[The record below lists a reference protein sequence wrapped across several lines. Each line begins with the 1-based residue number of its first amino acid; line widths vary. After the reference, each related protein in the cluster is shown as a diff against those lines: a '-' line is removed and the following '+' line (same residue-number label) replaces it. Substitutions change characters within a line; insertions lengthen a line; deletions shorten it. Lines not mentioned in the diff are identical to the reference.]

1 MVRLGKWLCRL
12 GFMPGSSGNLSVRLD
27 AQRLLVTPTGAS
39 KYLLRAADLVTV
51 DLEGRQLTGTAR
63 VTSEIGMHLAV
74 YRQRADVQAVIHSH
88 PPVATAFACTGRG
101 LDEVL
106 CQEAIMTVG
115 SIPLAGYATTG
126 TEEVAASLEPFLAKH
141 DAILMANHG
150 AVSFGPTLL
159 DAFLKMETIEHLAH
173 IHLVA
178 HQLGSVRTLKQEQME
193 QVFRAKERYLAN
205 AT

>member
-51 DLEGRQLTGTAR
+51 DLDGRQLTGTAR

-74 YRQRADVQAVIHSH
+74 YRQRADVEAVIHSH

-178 HQLGSVRTLKQEQME
+178 HQLGSARTLKREQME
-193 QVFRAKERYLAN
+193 QVFLAKERYVSN
-205 AT
+205 AR